1 MVPCIKTTQR
11 YFGFTTVFF
20 WVKMIGDLS
29 LKQHKEQ
36 FQSHYARTHGLEQNS
51 VKACFTVCAGD
62 LQAEG
67 DNSGVSMDVE
77 EGMDVEQVDMMDVE
91 QDDLDPAGNTT
102 DHSET
107 EDGGE
112 DAGEDGGAD
121 NSLYTPTQIRFV
133 FTSYHMIMILLLLEL
148 DHTTVLA
155 DQNCP
160 L

>member
-1 MVPCIKTTQR
+1 
-11 YFGFTTVFF
+11 
-20 WVKMIGDLS
+20 MIGDLS
-29 LKQHKEQ
+29 FKQHKEQ
-36 FQSHYARTHGLEQNS
+36 FQSHYARTHGLEQKP
-51 VKACFTVCAGD
+51 VKACFAVCVGD

-67 DNSGVSMDVE
+67 GNSGVSMDVE
-77 EGMDVEQVDMMDVE
+77 EGMDVEQVDMMD
-91 QDDLDPAGNTT
+91 DLDPAGNTT

-107 EDGGE
+107 EDDGE

-121 NSLYTPTQIRFV
+121 SSLYTPTQIRFV
-133 FTSYHMIMILLLLEL
+133 FTSYHMVMILLLLEL